1 MHRRVG
7 NCDETSKVMSLRER
21 VRSWMAVRL
30 LRARR
35 FLVIDVMWLAGQ
47 RWRVQGLG
55 SHVTL
60 IGYFSFVSVFPLLLV
75 FASVVTIVTEVSGWD
90 IERLTDSVVGQLPLV
105 GDQVI
110 SQAGTVSGSAIAVV
124 VGGLVALWA
133 ATKAFM
139 TIFDM
144 NDEVWGVAADDR
156 ESFARRRV
164 RSLIGL
170 VVVGFR
176 AIVATAATSVV
187 TVIGV
192 PVVGA
197 VVGIVLAL
205 VVNVTVM
212 LGLLQLSSRRLPWRS
227 IARGA
232 VVGGILFWLFQVF
245 GTTLVQVSIEGE
257 TGPFTPTF
265 ALIAWLTLHA
275 TVITAMAVLNATLAS
290 RAVLTRSLID
300 P

>member
-1 MHRRVG
+1 MHRCVG
-7 NCDETSKVMSLRER
+7 NCDETSMVMSLRER
-21 VRSWMAVRL
+21 VRSGMAVRL

-139 TIFDM
+139 KIFDM

-164 RSLIGL
+164 RSLMGL

-205 VVNVTVM
+205 VVNVTVL

-227 IARGA
+227 IAPGA